1 MEKGMEHWNNH
12 IVITPT
18 DRIFQR
24 VIEPLIPNGVRPNHL
39 TVVRFVLVPF
49 VAYFLHVSRYDIASA
64 IFLIAALTDWFD
76 GALAR
81 SRRQITRW
89 GIIYDPLADKV
100 LIGAALFLI
109 VLEHVNV
116 VLGLALLVI
125 EGALIVAGVQVHVRG
140 LVEQPNVWGK
150 IKMVAEVIGV
160 LLLLIALWL
169 KIDIFVDFSTGT
181 LAFALIAALV
191 SVYSRIK

>member
-1 MEKGMEHWNNH
+1 M
-12 IVITPT
+12 PT
-18 DRIFQR
+18 DRLFQR
-24 VIEPLIPNGVRPNHL
+24 VVEPFVPKSVRPNHL
-39 TVVRFVLVPF
+39 TLLRFVFVPF
-49 VAYFLHVSRYDIASA
+49 VAYFLIADRYDIAIA
-64 IFLIAALTDWFD
+64 FFLIAALTDWFD

-116 VLGLALLVI
+116 ILGLALLVI
-125 EGALIVAGVQVHVRG
+125 EGVSIVAGVRAHTRG
-140 LVEQPNVWGK
+140 LVEPSNVWGK
-150 IKMVAEVIGV
+150 IKMVAEVIGI

-169 KIDIFVDFSTGT
+169 KINIFVDFSTGT
-181 LAFALIAALV
+181 FAFALIAALV

>member
-1 MEKGMEHWNNH
+1 MENSAKHWNDH
-12 IVITPT
+12 IVIMPT
-18 DRIFQR
+18 DRLFQR
-24 VIEPLIPNGVRPNHL
+24 VVEPFVPKSVRPNHL
-39 TVVRFVLVPF
+39 TLLRFVFVPF
-49 VAYFLHVSRYDIASA
+49 VAYFLIADRYDIAIA
-64 IFLIAALTDWFD
+64 FFLIAALTDWFD

-116 VLGLALLVI
+116 ILGLALLVI
-125 EGALIVAGVQVHVRG
+125 EGVSIVAGVRAHTRG
-140 LVEQPNVWGK
+140 LVEPSNVWGK
-150 IKMVAEVIGV
+150 IKMVAEVIGI

-169 KIDIFVDFSTGT
+169 KINIFVDFSTGT
-181 LAFALIAALV
+181 FAFALIAALV